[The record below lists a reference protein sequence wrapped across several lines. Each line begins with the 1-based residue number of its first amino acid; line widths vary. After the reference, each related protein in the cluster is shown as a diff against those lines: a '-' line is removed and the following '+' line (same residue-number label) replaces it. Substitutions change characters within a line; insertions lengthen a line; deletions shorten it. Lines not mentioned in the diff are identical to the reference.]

1 MLDRLILIL
10 SLFSSQSGGE
20 SAREPADPS
29 TAERSRVA
37 AAQIRRCE
45 ATLPAAE
52 GAEREPLE
60 RIDHPLMTYGDPA
73 RSNDNGTLWAWGRSG
88 RPRCFLELYQSGNNR
103 REWIHA
109 ITLTSTDLVR
119 VMAPEGNQWTP
130 QSHAWKP
137 VAVEGMTVAPSE
149 RLRLRQMK
157 EIAGR
162 LAGHEFWDPDN
173 SRYELRLLVQPVH
186 RYADPEQEIVDGTTF
201 VLAHGTNPEILVFV
215 EAAGPSSEKAQWQIA
230 ATRLGSAE
238 LHLALDDRE
247 IWTVPRTPNVV
258 GQPSD
263 PYWLFWSKAER
274 EGDPSPA
281 PAPAGTGNDAA
292 GGQPSR

>member
-1 MLDRLILIL
+1 MLDRLILIA
-10 SLFSSQSGGE
+10 SLFSGQAGTE
-20 SAREPADPS
+20 PAREPADPS
-29 TAERSRVA
+29 TAERIRVA
-37 AAQIRRCE
+37 EAHIRRCE
-45 ATLPAAE
+45 GTLPETAGE
-52 GAEREPLE
+52 ERKPLE

-73 RSNDNGTLWAWGRSG
+73 RANDNGTLWAWGLTG

-137 VAVEGMTVAPSE
+137 VPVEDVPVGGSE
-149 RLRLRQMK
+149 RMQLRQMK

-186 RYADPEQEIVDGTTF
+186 RYSDPGKELLDGTTF
-201 VLAHGTNPEILVFV
+201 VLAHGTNPEILVFI
-215 EAAGPSSEKAQWQIA
+215 EAAGPAPEKAQWQIA
-230 ATRLGSAE
+230 AARLGSAE
-238 LHLALDDRE
+238 LHLRLGDRE
-247 IWTVPRTPNVV
+247 IWTVPRTPNIV
-258 GQPSD
+258 GRPSD
-263 PYWLFWSKAER
+263 PYWLFWSRAESQETPVPTPVPR
-274 EGDPSPA
+274 GTKEG
-281 PAPAGTGNDAA
+281 AA
-292 GGQPSR
+292 GERPR